1 MKLQIMRLRPEAILP
16 ERQTPGSAGYDLS
29 ACLTEDLV
37 IEPGDCVPVPTGIAL
52 CPDRKDVV
60 LLVYAR
66 SGLATKHGVSMA
78 NGVGVIDSDYRGE
91 IGVGLVNLGSEPY
104 TVQPGDRIA
113 QLMVVPVVQ
122 PTLTVVDTLDE
133 TERGA
138 GGFGSTGR

>member
-1 MKLQIMRLRPEAILP
+1 MKLQIMRPEAILP

-37 IEPGDCVPVPTGIAL
+37 IEPGDCVPVSTGIAL

-91 IGVGLVNLGSEPY
+91 VLVNRGREPFRI
-104 TVQPGDRIA
+104 TPGMRIA
-113 QLMVVPVVQ
+113 QLVVTPVLLPRTEEVQ
-122 PTLTVVDTLDE
+122 QLPDSA
-133 TERGA
+133 RGA
-138 GGFGSTGR
+138 GGFGSTGA